1 MFYFKIT
8 ERQKTGPDRRSSR
21 DHYREYIRPD
31 DLGATVAT
39 MAANR
44 STTSVS
50 VTKISQAAFVRA
62 TRGGE

>member
-8 ERQKTGPDRRSSR
+8 ERQKTGQHRRSSR
-21 DHYREYIRPD
+21 QHFREFLRPEH
-31 DLGATVAT
+31 LGEAVASLATK
-39 MAANR
+39 R

-62 TRGGE
+62 TRGE